1 MIQRKENFTAS
12 TITTLRERSM
22 KIAYPWNKNT
32 HNASKEKV
40 LSQRMQLEIINVLKE
55 DQTNTTFYFAPQSQT
70 LRATF
75 YDEVSRSKHQPI
87 CRNYLNSTTAMQN
100 HEDPDCGKFY
110 ITNKL

>member
-40 LSQRMQLEIINVLKE
+40 LSQRMQLDIINVLKE
-55 DQTNTTFYFAPQSQT
+55 VQTNT
-70 LRATF
+70 TF